1 MNCPPVDIA
10 NSMVTVLEAARDAG
24 STFSTSFVCKA
35 SLGDF
40 HPKLEGEGLSETL
53 VDIVL
58 PVTPSIEV
66 TGRPRNHHT
75 MIMTV
80 GVRKRLSSG
89 HVNPDGSFD
98 VDEIAPL
105 MNLFYEL
112 IGFILPS
119 DDNPSGKRFYTDDW
133 VAISDGTV
141 NIEFLWHPGLLVQ
154 AKQYCGLFRA
164 NLVVSEVRD

>member
-10 NSMVTVLEAARDAG
+10 NNMVTVLEAARDAG
-24 STFSTSFVCKA
+24 STFSTSFMCKA

-40 HPKLEGEGLSETL
+40 QPKLEGEGLTDTL

-58 PVTPSIEV
+58 PVKPEIVIS
-66 TGRPRNHHT
+66 GRPELTHT

-80 GVRKRLSSG
+80 GVRKKLSSG
-89 HVNPDGSFD
+89 HINPDGSFD
-98 VDEIAPL
+98 LNEIAPL
-105 MNLFYEL
+105 MNLFYDL
-112 IGFILPS
+112 IKFILPS
-119 DDNPSGKRFYTDDW
+119 DDNPIGKRFYTDDW
-133 VAISDGTV
+133 AAISDGTI

-164 NLVVSEVRD
+164 NLIVMEELA